1 MKMMNK
7 LFLLLKQQNGLT
19 INEIS
24 NLLKIH
30 PDGVVFFFQQFPQ
43 YFEAVGGKWYIKHVI
58 DKLPSFTRFDW
69 QYSEVANLEEAIP
82 ESYMNPFINYVVH
95 RDQGY
100 RGTCVGQAA
109 AYFADINYLQLLEDK
124 PTAEEMKQFSRNIFI
139 DTLYPTSFSAES
151 AYKWSRDELNI
162 NLTSGSFVSASVL
175 SLTKK
180 GICSERLWP
189 TAKTDAYTVSEPPD
203 AISEGS
209 FHKTS
214 GYAEILNFDH
224 ACNAIYTHGMILGA
238 LRVYENYNNCPNGE
252 FPQPIGKL
260 IGGHALCFIGYDSNY
275 LYCLHSWGETTPK
288 IGRVSKAYFNAEAY
302 HVYAV
307 IDEEEVK
314 LLKNRFATIHI
325 TANVGATI
333 YVDNQLVGKTN
344 LKISLPLGT
353 HHEIKAIYG
362 NEQKTST
369 ILVDNNKTVAFS
381 FDIEPPKKTSWL
393 IELLKQLLYRYFKK

>member
-1 MKMMNK
+1 MNK
-7 LFLLLKQQNGLT
+7 LFLLLKQQNGQTL
-19 INEIS
+19 EELS
-24 NLLKIH
+24 NSLSIH
-30 PDGVVFFFQQFPQ
+30 PDGVLFFFQQLPQ
-43 YFEAVGGKWYIKHVI
+43 YFEAVGGKWYIKHLL
-58 DKLPSFTRFDW
+58 DKLPDFTRFDF
-69 QYSEVANLEEAIP
+69 QYSELISEEDVIP
-82 ESYMNPFINYVVH
+82 SSYMNPLINFVAH

-109 AYFADINYLQLLEDK
+109 AYFMDINYMQLTGDK
-124 PTAEEMKQFSRNIFI
+124 PTEQEILEFKRAYPI
-139 DTLYPTSFSAES
+139 DSLYPTSFSAES

-224 ACNAIYTHGMILGA
+224 ACNAIYKHGVIVGA
-238 LRVYENYNNCPNGE
+238 LRVYENYGSGFKYGE
-252 FPQPIGKL
+252 FPEPMGKL
-260 IGGHALCFIGYDSNY
+260 IGGHALCFIGYDNDY
-275 LYCLHSWGETTPK
+275 LYCLHSWGNTTPK

-314 LLKNRFATIHI
+314 LLKNRFATIYI

-369 ILVDNNKTVAFS
+369 ILVDSNKTVAFS
-381 FDIEPPKKTSWL
+381 FDIEPPKKTNWL